1 VLERLEPVL
10 LQERP
15 DLVVVVGDVNSTV
28 AAELCAIKLGIAVA
42 HVEPGLRSGDR
53 GMPEELNRLLTDQLA
68 DLLFTTER
76 SAGENLAREGIDA
89 AKVHFVGNTMIDA
102 LERLLP
108 RARGGDALARLRLT
122 ARGYGLVTLHRP
134 SNVDDAAQL
143 EALLAALRRIAERV
157 PLVWPVHPRTRPA
170 R

>member
-1 VLERLEPVL
+1 MRGISQTPRMVRWCA
-10 LQERP
+10 RTSAYS
-15 DLVVVVGDVNSTV
+15 VVGAPQRHLGKTSLDRHLGCRGEGRRPASPTTTLVSARARTRPRRRTWRPV
-28 AAELCAIKLGIAVA
+28 CAAA
-42 HVEPGLRSGDR
+42 
-53 GMPEELNRLLTDQLA
+53 TA

-89 AKVHFVGNTMIDA
+89 AGVHFVGNTMIDT

-108 RARGGDALARLRLT
+108 QARGGEALARLRLS

-143 EALLAALRRIAERV
+143 EALVACLLY
-157 PLVWPVHPRTRPA
+157 T
-170 R
+170 